1 MTKKLLYSVTK
12 KDLRVQ
18 TFTSGGPGGQ
28 NQNKRETGVRIT
40 HPESGAVA
48 ECREQRSQGQ
58 NKKTAL
64 KRLTE
69 HPKFKL
75 WNAKRCYEI
84 LSGKTIEQRVEESMI
99 PKNLK
104 VEGIVDGKWSEIN
117 DQGSA
122 L

>member
-64 KRLTE
+64 KRLIE

-84 LSGKTIEQRVEESMI
+84 LSGKTIEQRVEESLI

-117 DQGSA
+117 DQGGS